1 MLKRL
6 RRQNFKMQKD
16 KQNEAGNSKGLN
28 RRPQKRDR
36 FGFTLIELLVV
47 IAIIAILAAILLPV
61 LSRARLQAQNIQ
73 SMNNLRQ
80 LDLAEKTYSS
90 DNNGVFVMNGEG
102 NASDTFVAWVQ
113 QWLDYSG
120 GSGGTDDTNIAKLTS
135 CMLGPY
141 LQNIGAFKSPL
152 DQSKQFGLSGQPR
165 IRSYSMNAAIGCYT
179 NVNDPPSNHWLPTP
193 TFKAFVRE
201 SDVINNPSPSDLWMF
216 VEEDPDSID
225 DGCFAVQMPN
235 GPLSTYWINI
245 PTKNG
250 GVCPWA
256 FVDGHTELHK
266 WLQPGNIPAPNY
278 TTALSGG
285 VRTIE
290 LQDPDILWVAKHT
303 TIYSNGQSLN
313 Y

>member
-1 MLKRL
+1 MQTDRENKVSSG
-6 RRQNFKMQKD
+6 QNFKCSM
-16 KQNEAGNSKGLN
+16 E
-28 RRPQKRDR
+28 KRNK

-61 LSRARLQAQNIQ
+61 LSQARLRAQNIE

-80 LDLAEKTYSS
+80 IDLAEKTYSA
-90 DNNGVFVMNGEG
+90 DNNGYFVMNGEG
-102 NASDTFVAWVQ
+102 NNSDTFIGWVQ
-113 QWLDYSG
+113 QWLDYNG
-120 GSGGTDDTNIAKLTS
+120 GANGTDDTNIAELTS
-135 CMLGPY
+135 SMLGPY
-141 LQNIGAFKSPL
+141 LQNVSVFKSPL

-165 IRSYSMNAAIGCYT
+165 VRSYSMNAAIGCYT
-179 NVNDPPSNHWLPTP
+179 NVNDPPENHWLPTP

-201 SDVINNPSPSDLWMF
+201 SNVINNPSPSDLWMF
-216 VEEDPDSID
+216 VEEDPDRID
-225 DGCFAVQMPN
+225 DGCFAVVMPN
-235 GPLSTYWINI
+235 GVLSTYWVNL

-250 GVCPWA
+250 GVCPFA

-285 VRTIE
+285 VKTLE